1 MWSIDGFSSLVIP
14 GVFLY
19 WVSSAHIPDT
29 CVVLVL
35 SSKDLSGF
43 VHVAFFKFFFFALLC
58 HSLYNHH
65 NFIFVCVLCIF
76 VFQTVITCHPPH
88 FKMSITIL
96 HGYSW
101 FDPSNLKTAGSHV
114 GGRIIFWVSVA
125 ARAEHSSGTSVKLRA
140 TPAPQIFRLLTFHSC
155 ALYFHV

>member
-43 VHVAFFKFFFFALLC
+43 VHVAFFKFFFLPFC
-58 HSLYNHH
+58 VIHCIIIIISFLY
-65 NFIFVCVLCIF
+65 VSS
-76 VFQTVITCHPPH
+76 VITCHPPH